1 MANNKNRSGGRFN
14 RFNRGG
20 AGITKNTVFDS
31 SGPCG
36 RLRGTAPQLIEKYL
50 AGAKELRH
58 NDPILSEVL
67 LQHAEHYTRLYAMA
81 CANEVRPEP
90 VVQPAPQVEEETPAV
105 ESEATEQKEEA
116 TQQEEQTEVVSKP
129 KRRPKKVQE
138 PVTETAEPEA
148 AALKNLPFMEE
159 PVVSEKKTRRK
170 LTLEKISVQENTEE

>member
-1 MANNKNRSGGRFN
+1 M
-14 RFNRGG
+14 
-20 AGITKNTVFDS
+20 
-31 SGPCG
+31 
-36 RLRGTAPQLIEKYL
+36 LR
-50 AGAKELRH
+50 
-58 NDPILSEVL
+58 
-67 LQHAEHYTRLYAMA
+67 
-81 CANEVRPEP
+81 
-90 VVQPAPQVEEETPAV
+90 VQPAPQVEEETPAV